1 MGNVRSRRVKNNKK
15 KKKGNLFL
23 YLLMMVMSAGL
34 AAVAAFNLYL
44 ASLPPISNFEDI
56 KPNPVTSIY
65 SSDGEN
71 IKTFTVFRFEKVSIK
86 DIPNNLKYA
95 IIATEDKNFYH
106 HRGFG
111 YNRSFK
117 IVIVNL
123 KQVPQNRVQ
132 VLLPNSLQG
141 YCSYQMKEPSI
152 GN

>member
-1 MGNVRSRRVKNNKK
+1 MGNVRARRAKNKK
-15 KKKGNLFL
+15 NKKGNFFL
-23 YLLMMVMSAGL
+23 YILMMIASAIL

-86 DIPNNLKYA
+86 DIPNSLKYA

-106 HRGFG
+106 HRGFDTIG
-111 YNRSFK
+111 LLRS
-117 IVIVNL
+117 VVVNL
-123 KQVPQNRVQ
+123 KAGCKYYHTAACKDFISFKRKNF
-132 VLLPNSLQG
+132 
-141 YCSYQMKEPSI
+141 
-152 GN
+152 